1 MRAASAYTI
10 SSWVFLRLLGVVY
23 GVAFWSLDAQI
34 PGLVGSGGILPAAE
48 TMADAAR
55 WSREL
60 GAVDRL
66 IQWPTVFWLG
76 TGDAWLTGACRAGI
90 LLSIPLIA
98 GVGSVFVLP
107 LLWML
112 YLSLATVTGDFLAF
126 QWDSLLLESG
136 LLAIAFVPWKTV
148 ERPGQDAPAPLARAL
163 LWWLLFRLMFASGVV
178 KLTSGDPMWRAL
190 TAMSV
195 HYETQPLPTPIGWF
209 AHHLPAWFNE
219 ASTFGVLA
227 IELLLPWCILWRG
240 TPRRM
245 AAVGFV
251 ALQAGIAL
259 TGNYAFFNLLSAAL
273 ALTLLDDETW
283 RRVVPEQWLHRADD
297 RDEPPT
303 HLQQDGPRVAAVL
316 LAFLVVPVSAEI
328 VASQLRITLPGS
340 HWARELRGELL
351 PLRSINAYGLFAV
364 ITPTRPEIALE
375 GSRDGVSWRRY
386 PFKYK
391 PDALTARP
399 RWVAPYQPRLDWQ
412 MWFAALGEPDES
424 PWFDRFCRRL
434 LEGSTPVLAL
444 LEDNPFP
451 EGPPTQ
457 IRATRARY
465 QIASLR
471 EWRTTATWWTRG
483 PETAYGSGCA
493 VPDGREHR

>member
-10 SSWVFLRLLGVVY
+10 SSWIFLRLLGVVY
-23 GVAFWSLDAQI
+23 GVAFWSLDAQLL
-34 PGLVGSGGILPAAE
+34 GLVGSGGILPAAE
-48 TMADAAR
+48 TMAEAER

-60 GAVDRL
+60 GAIDRF

-98 GVGSVFVLP
+98 GVGTVFVLP
-107 LLWML
+107 LLWIL

-136 LLAIAFVPWKTV
+136 LLAIAFVPWRTI
-148 ERPGQDAPAPLARAL
+148 ERPGQDAPVPLARAL

-195 HYETQPLPTPIGWF
+195 HYETQPLPTPVGWF

-219 ASTFGVLA
+219 ASTLGVFA
-227 IELLLPWCILWRG
+227 VELLLPWCMLWRG

-251 ALQAGIAL
+251 ALQAGIAI

-283 RRVVPEQWLHRADD
+283 RRVVPEQWLHRADA
-297 RDEPPT
+297 RDVPPT
-303 HLQQDGPRVAAVL
+303 RLQQDGPRVAAVI
-316 LAFLVVPVSAEI
+316 LALVVVPVSADI
-328 VASQLRITLPGS
+328 VASQLRITLPGA
-340 HWARELRGELL
+340 HWARALRGELL
-351 PLRSINAYGLFAV
+351 PFRSINAYGLFAV

-375 GSRDGVSWRRY
+375 VAGRGHMATVPLQVQARRAHGPTAVGGTVPAQTRLADVVRRTRRTGRVTLVRPLLPAPARGVN
-386 PFKYK
+386 
-391 PDALTARP
+391 ARP
-399 RWVAPYQPRLDWQ
+399 RPAGGQSLSR
-412 MWFAALGEPDES
+412 
-424 PWFDRFCRRL
+424 
-434 LEGSTPVLAL
+434 
-444 LEDNPFP
+444 
-451 EGPPTQ
+451 
-457 IRATRARY
+457 RATDANPGDAGSLSDRIAARV
-465 QIASLR
+465 AN
-471 EWRTTATWWTRG
+471 
-483 PETAYGSGCA
+483 
-493 VPDGREHR
+493 DGRVVDERPGDGVRLGLRPS